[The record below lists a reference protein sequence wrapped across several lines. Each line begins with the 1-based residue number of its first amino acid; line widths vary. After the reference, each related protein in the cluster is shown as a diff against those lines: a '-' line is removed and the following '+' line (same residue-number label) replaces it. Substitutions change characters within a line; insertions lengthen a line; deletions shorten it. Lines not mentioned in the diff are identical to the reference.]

1 MYYNPDDIRRKNS
14 NPKEPSVFEEYI
26 TYLERNLLELEITGL
41 SPVTAQ
47 IALIELRNAYF
58 KQTNKDDPNSAVEAV
73 LQKDLDENLYAVAMG
88 DIATEYMELDIK
100 NSLGMSYLEYL
111 KLPYFIKEEI
121 KEAITKR
128 SDAKIK
134 MEKEEERKRKKQ
146 YGNLGGKG

>member
-1 MYYNPDDIRRKNS
+1 M
-14 NPKEPSVFEEYI
+14 
-26 TYLERNLLELEITGL
+26 

>member
-1 MYYNPDDIRRKNS
+1 M
-14 NPKEPSVFEEYI
+14 
-26 TYLERNLLELEITGL
+26 

-58 KQTNKDDPNSAVEAV
+58 KQTNKEDPNSAVEAV

-111 KLPYFIKEEI
+111 KLPYFSLSLLKASISFN
-121 KEAITKR
+121 TY
-128 SDAKIK
+128 SLTSST
-134 MEKEEERKRKKQ
+134 
-146 YGNLGGKG
+146 Y